1 MSSISASGK
10 SFKLALIQLAV
21 GANKSANLSRAVE
34 KVEEAAKKG
43 AQVRK
48 SFDACLKRFC
58 SSGRSHL
65 IKTNCVL
72 NLELYHFRWYPCQNV
87 LILHMELNTFPNML
101 SRSKVDQH
109 VKHLKKQLKNT
120 R

>member
-48 SFDACLKRFC
+48 TFDPGLIMFC
-58 SSGRSHL
+58 SSNHL
-65 IKTNCVL
+65 TKSNCIL
-72 NLELYHFRWYPCQNV
+72 SLELYHFRWYPCPNV
-87 LILHMELNTFPNML
+87 LILRMELNIFPNML
-101 SRSKVDQH
+101 SRSKADQH

>member
-21 GANKSANLSRAVE
+21 GANKSTNLSRAVE

-48 SFDACLKRFC
+48 SFDPGLIRLRSINKNKLC
-58 SSGRSHL
+58 S
-65 IKTNCVL
+65 
-72 NLELYHFRWYPCQNV
+72 
-87 LILHMELNTFPNML
+87 
-101 SRSKVDQH
+101 
-109 VKHLKKQLKNT
+109 
-120 R
+120 

>member
-48 SFDACLKRFC
+48 TFDPGLIMFC
-58 SSGRSHL
+58 SSHL
-65 IKTNCVL
+65 PKTNCVL
-72 NLELYHFRWYPCQNV
+72 DLELYQFRWYPCQNV
-87 LILHMELNTFPNML
+87 LILHMELNTFLNML
-101 SRSKVDQH
+101 SRSKADQH

>member
-48 SFDACLKRFC
+48 SFDPGLIRF
-58 SSGRSHL
+58 SSNL
-65 IKTNCVL
+65 IKTNCLL
-72 NLELYHFRWYPCQNV
+72 NLELNHFRWYPCQNV
-87 LILHMELNTFPNML
+87 LILPMELNTFPNML
-101 SRSKVDQH
+101 SQSKADQH
-109 VKHLKKQLKNT
+109 VKHLKKQLKST

>member
-21 GANKSANLSRAVE
+21 GANKSANLSRAAE

-48 SFDACLKRFC
+48 TFDP
-58 SSGRSHL
+58 GL
-65 IKTNCVL
+65 IM
-72 NLELYHFRWYPCQNV
+72 F
-87 LILHMELNTFPNML
+87 
-101 SRSKVDQH
+101 
-109 VKHLKKQLKNT
+109 
-120 R
+120 

>member
-1 MSSISASGK
+1 MSSISSSGK

-48 SFDACLKRFC
+48 SFSPGLIRLC
-58 SSGRSHL
+58 SHSTK
-65 IKTNCVL
+65 IKCVL
-72 NLELYHFRWYPCQNV
+72 NLESYPFRWYPCQNV

-101 SRSKVDQH
+101 SRSKADQH
-109 VKHLKKQLKNT
+109 VKHLKKQLKST

>member
-48 SFDACLKRFC
+48 SFDPGLIRFC
-58 SSGRSHL
+58 SKSHSTK
-65 IKTNCVL
+65 IKFVL

-101 SRSKVDQH
+101 SRSKADQH
-109 VKHLKKQLKNT
+109 VKHLKKQLKST

>member
-21 GANKSANLSRAVE
+21 GANKSTNLSRAVE

-43 AQVRK
+43 AQVCK
-48 SFDACLKRFC
+48 SFDPGLIRFC
-58 SSGRSHL
+58 SSGRHL
-65 IKTNCVL
+65 IKTNCLL
-72 NLELYHFRWYPCQNV
+72 NLESNHFRWYPCQNV

>member
-21 GANKSANLSRAVE
+21 GANKSTNLSRAVE

-48 SFDACLKRFC
+48 SFDPDLIRFC
-58 SSGRSHL
+58 SSGNL
-65 IKTNCVL
+65 IKTNCLL
-72 NLELYHFRWYPCQNV
+72 NLELNHFRWYPCQNV
-87 LILHMELNTFPNML
+87 LILHMELNTSPNML

-109 VKHLKKQLKNT
+109 VKHLKKQLQNT